1 MAKVI
6 ERTWVTKAGE
16 RKTAWA
22 ADYFSPDATGKM
34 KRRLKTFHLK
44 RDAQRWLDQVCVDVR
59 AGTHTALND
68 SITVAQACEQ
78 WITYVKGEG
87 RERSTIDHYRQHA
100 QLHII
105 PRIGHLKLASLTA
118 PRIEAFR
125 DDLLCKLS
133 RPLAK
138 KVLMSL
144 KMLLNDGMRRGTVA
158 QNVAAKCKIP
168 LASRDQQKLA
178 VGVDIPT
185 PQEVTQI
192 IDAGANEQSRATAWV
207 AALAGLRAS
216 ELRGLRWSDI
226 DLGKDRGTI
235 TVRQRADR
243 YNQIGSTK
251 SADSARVIPIG
262 PMLVNTLRQWKW
274 QCPKGDLDLV
284 FPNAH
289 GRVEHHK
296 NMSRAVV
303 ERSCVKAGLLDAEGK
318 PRYGLHSLRH
328 YYASWCINRR
338 SDGGL
343 ELPLKVVSYR
353 LGHSGIQITADRYGH
368 LFHNGDD
375 GRELA
380 AGERAMFATN

>member
-1 MAKVI
+1 
-6 ERTWVTKAGE
+6 
-16 RKTAWA
+16 
-22 ADYFSPDATGKM
+22 
-34 KRRLKTFHLK
+34 LKTFRLK
-44 RDAQRWLDQVCVDVR
+44 RDAQKWLDQVQVDVR

-78 WITYVKGEG
+78 WIAYVKGEG
-87 RERSTIDHYRQHA
+87 RERSTIDHYTQHA
-100 QLHII
+100 RIHII

-118 PRIEAFR
+118 PRIETFR
-125 DDLLCKLS
+125 DDLLGRIS

-138 KVLMSL
+138 KVLVSL
-144 KMLLNDGMRRGTVA
+144 KSLLRDAQRRGQVA
-158 QNVAAKCKIP
+158 QNVAAGCKIVM
-168 LASRDQQKLA
+168 ANRDAQKLKA
-178 VGVDIPT
+178 GVDIPL
-185 PQEVTQI
+185 PGEVKQI
-192 IDAGANEQSRATAWV
+192 IDGCATEQARATAMV

-216 ELRGLRWSDI
+216 ELRGLRWT
-226 DLGKDRGTI
+226 DLDLKSSRAVVV
-235 TVRQRADR
+235 VRQRADR
-243 YNQIGSTK
+243 YNVIGIPK
-251 SADSARVIPIG
+251 SEASARVIPIG

-274 QCPKGDLDLV
+274 QCPKSDLDLV
-284 FPNAH
+284 FPNPH

-303 ERSCVKAGLLDAEGK
+303 ERPCVKAGLVDADGK

-368 LFHNGDD
+368 LFPNGDD
-375 GRELA
+375 GKELA